1 MALIKCPECGHLA
14 SDKAVKCPKC
24 GYPIQEYLNGNI
36 EKAQIQPTYDAST
49 NAAPPANI
57 QPAPDQ
63 KKNKIMIAVVVACV
77 VILAVLGT
85 FLVSQLFAAKLTVEN
100 ITIDKWRLTD
110 STEYEDYYEGTVTS
124 DQKSPFIA
132 VIGEYQDKKSSPRLV
147 YREDGIGVLKTY
159 EETNEDPSIK
169 YRAIGYMSGKS
180 INLSDIK
187 VKYTD
192 SDYYDWSYSDYTSC
206 DVLIDLEMNNTKTG
220 LLVFDIINET
230 TNETEKNI
238 ITVVVNGKAFYTYFA
253 KLPYKARGIDVS
265 IVPKLFCESASV
277 ARDDYVI
284 TEPYTAEKEETSYSN
299 SYWGEETLTFTDYAN
314 GFILYTKELKE
325 GGSPKNKNVI
335 KNSRAFLCDEEC
347 ILTTY
352 DYVNEDETI
361 LMPKYEFNIIGYI
374 TWKTL
379 EKEIM

>member
-1 MALIKCPECGHLA
+1 MALIKCPECGHHT

-36 EKAQIQPTYDAST
+36 EKTQSQPTYDAST

-57 QPAPDQ
+57 HPLPDQ
-63 KKNKIMIAVVVACV
+63 KKNKIIIAVIVACI

-147 YREDGIGVLKTY
+147 YMEDGIGVLKTY

-180 INLSDIK
+180 VNPSDIK

-253 KLPYKARGIDVS
+253 ELPYKARGIDVS

-277 ARDDYVI
+277 AQDDYVI
-284 TEPYTAEKEETSYSN
+284 EKAYTAEKEETSYYN
-299 SYWGEETLTFTDYAN
+299 SYSGEETLIFTDYAN
-314 GFILYTKELKE
+314 GFVLYTKELKE
-325 GGSPKNKNVI
+325 GGYPKNKNVV
-335 KNSRAFLCDEEC
+335 KNSTAFLCDGEC

-352 DYVNEDETI
+352 DFVKEDETI